1 MICCQLFGANNE
13 VHLVQLSP
21 LGLPCPGTEVVY
33 QCSVPG
39 NTVFWSFP
47 GGEITL
53 TLSSNEVLSGNFRAQ
68 PVGVVGG
75 NFTSTL
81 TFDAENGTVITCING
96 GDRSMSD
103 SQAVTVQER
112 SGPPSIPTLSCLDI
126 SDDINEFVSVTV
138 SWILSGGDSAVFY
151 LINITTQPPSGG
163 PLNITTANIT
173 QRELA
178 DRFQAGYEYTI
189 TVRGVNCGNQEG
201 SESEPLTI
209 TPQGTFN

>member
-1 MICCQLFGANNE
+1 M
-13 VHLVQLSP
+13 QLSP

-103 SQAVTVQER
+103 SQAVTVQGICVKMEVFSLFQQLWR
-112 SGPPSIPTLSCLDI
+112 SWRTL
-126 SDDINEFVSVTV
+126 
-138 SWILSGGDSAVFY
+138 ILVQFIY
-151 LINITTQPPSGG
+151 TLKV
-163 PLNITTANIT
+163 
-173 QRELA
+173 
-178 DRFQAGYEYTI
+178 EY
-189 TVRGVNCGNQEG
+189 
-201 SESEPLTI
+201 
-209 TPQGTFN
+209 